1 MKRLFAPAKSI
12 ALPFK
17 VLLVL
22 LTITVLINC
31 TQVPKHPLYEQSNG
45 RYTGT
50 GFNSFE
56 AYQSATRSWL
66 ENNRIIIGQDKDA
79 EIEMNMPFSIEPAPS
94 LIQKNLVQD
103 NAVRSSTVTESTV
116 EERAVEDSTVKERT
130 GEEKSKGIILVHG
143 LGDSPWSFRDLA
155 QEFANKGYL
164 VRTLLLAGHGT
175 RPADMLSV
183 DDSEWVNLV
192 REQVAILKI
201 DVDEVSLGGF
211 STGANLVTSYALN
224 DPEIQSLFLFSPA
237 FQSDSKYDFLT
248 PVAAALKDWIFTPSP
263 SEIDNQVRYSTVP
276 LNAFAQYYRTSASVQ
291 ELLGSKTFNRPVFIA
306 TSEADSVVNVQETVA
321 LFEQRFTHPAS
332 RLAWFG
338 SDLKAQDSRIEIYP
352 GRVPEFNISNFSHMG
367 ILFAPTNS
375 YYGQGSP
382 YRMCRNGQT
391 DIQQAQ
397 CEQGAVVWYS
407 AWGYQEEDKAHA
419 RLTFNPYFEQ
429 MMEQIEQVIL
439 AN

>member
-1 MKRLFAPAKSI
+1 MKYPPMKRLFALAKSI
-12 ALPFK
+12 TLPFK

-22 LTITVLINC
+22 ATITMLINC

-56 AYQSATRSWL
+56 EYQSATRSWL
-66 ENNRIIIGQDKDA
+66 ENNRIIIGQDKDT
-79 EIEMNMPFSIEPAPS
+79 EIEMNMPFSIEPVS
-94 LIQKNLVQD
+94 SLVQKGKGQ
-103 NAVRSSTVTESTV
+103 NNLSQ
-116 EERAVEDSTVKERT
+116 ERGDE
-130 GEEKSKGIILVHG
+130 GKSKGIILVHG

-155 QEFANKGYL
+155 QKFASNGYL

-175 RPADMLSV
+175 RPADMLTV

-192 REQVAILKI
+192 REQIAILKS

-224 DPEIQSLFLFSPA
+224 DPDIQSLFLFSPA
-237 FQSDSKYDFLT
+237 FKSDSEYDFLT
-248 PVAAALKDWIFTPSP
+248 PLAAALKDWIFAPSP

-276 LNAFAQYYRTSASVQ
+276 LNAFAQYYQTSASVQ
-291 ELLGSKTFNRPVFIA
+291 ELLEIKTFDRPVFIA

-338 SDLKAQDSRIEIYP
+338 SDLKTQDSRIEIYP

-391 DIQQAQ
+391 DIQQTQ

-429 MMEQIEQVIL
+429 MMEQIEQVIW

>member
-1 MKRLFAPAKSI
+1 MKYPPMKRLFALAKSI
-12 ALPFK
+12 TLPFK

-22 LTITVLINC
+22 ATITMLINC

-45 RYTGT
+45 RYIGT

-79 EIEMNMPFSIEPAPS
+79 EIEMNMPFSIEPVS
-94 LIQKNLVQD
+94 SLVQKGKGQ
-103 NAVRSSTVTESTV
+103 NNLSQ
-116 EERAVEDSTVKERT
+116 ERGDE
-130 GEEKSKGIILVHG
+130 GKSKGIILVHG

-183 DDSEWVNLV
+183 NDSEWVNLV
-192 REQVAILKI
+192 REQISILKN

-224 DPEIQSLFLFSPA
+224 DPDIQSLFLFSPA
-237 FQSDSKYDFLT
+237 FKSDSEYDFLT
-248 PVAAALKDWIFTPSP
+248 PLAAALKDWIFTPSP

-276 LNAFAQYYRTSASVQ
+276 LNAFAQYYQTSASVQ
-291 ELLGSKTFNRPVFIA
+291 ELLEIKTFDRPVFIA
-306 TSEADSVVNVQETVA
+306 TSEADSVVDVQETVT
-321 LFEQRFTHPAS
+321 LFEQRFTHPES

-338 SDLKAQDSRIEIYP
+338 SNLDTQDSRIEIYP

-375 YYGQGSP
+375 YYGQSSP

-391 DIQQAQ
+391 DSQKAQ
-397 CEQGAVVWYS
+397 CEQGSEVWYS
-407 AWGYQEEDKAHA
+407 AWGYQEEGKAHA

-429 MMEQIEQVIL
+429 MMKQIEQVIW